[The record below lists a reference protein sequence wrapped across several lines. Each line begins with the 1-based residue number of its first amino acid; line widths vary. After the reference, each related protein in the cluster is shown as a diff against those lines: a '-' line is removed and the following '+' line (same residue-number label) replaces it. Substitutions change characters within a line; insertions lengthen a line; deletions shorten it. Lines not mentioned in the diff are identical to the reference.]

1 VRGGSSHPVLE
12 FGESGGVSLA
22 GGKVIGKS
30 CISRSRVAGLSGSTI
45 NRGGGVVRGT
55 GQGTG
60 LCAQPPS
67 QISAAASS
75 GVKFRVKFTF
85 HLVAPRNVGHVRS
98 IGRTQGFTGD
108 IRSPSPIRAPFRPDR
123 R

>member
-1 VRGGSSHPVLE
+1 M
-12 FGESGGVSLA
+12 
-22 GGKVIGKS
+22 IGKS

>member
-1 VRGGSSHPVLE
+1 MRDGSSYPVLE
-12 FGESGGVSLA
+12 FGESNGVSFA
-22 GGKVIGKS
+22 GGEVVGKS
-30 CISRSRVAGLSGSTI
+30 CSNFSRVAGLSGGTI

-55 GQGTG
+55 GQGAG

-67 QISAAASS
+67 QISAAAIS

-85 HLVAPRNVGHVRS
+85 HLVAPRDVGHVCS
-98 IGRTQGFTGD
+98 IGRTQGFTGG
-108 IRSPSPIRAPFRPDR
+108 IRSPSPIRAPLRPDR